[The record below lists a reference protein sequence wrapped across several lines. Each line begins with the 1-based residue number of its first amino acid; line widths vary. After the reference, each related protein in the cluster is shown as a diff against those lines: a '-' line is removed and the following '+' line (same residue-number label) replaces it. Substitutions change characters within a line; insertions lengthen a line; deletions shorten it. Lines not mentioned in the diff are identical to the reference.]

1 MDSKNLHFF
10 TFRFLILNSLFSTI
24 YDCQSI
30 HPDAHIYILTAVRT
44 GRKKKEGYNNEFT
57 REL

>member
-1 MDSKNLHFF
+1 MDCKALHFF
-10 TFRFLILNSLFSTI
+10 TFRFLILNLLFSTI

-30 HPDAHIYILTAVRT
+30 HPDARIYILTTVKT
-44 GRKKKEGYNNEFT
+44 GRRKKEGYNNEFT